1 MSLLLLLTAAPNRFC
16 DPCASCDGRDF
27 LTPSLHA
34 GETVPITFS
43 PSYAPPE
50 VALALEHRKSV
61 ISADG
66 AADMWALGIMA
77 FELLNNEPVFPPIV
91 STRETIWAQLCG
103 REVLPWEDGAAQQ
116 AVKLSQLRG
125 LKRTILQC
133 LQRQPAERPTAEQV
147 LTQWRTLFDSRT
159 ATGNAIL

>member
-1 MSLLLLLTAAPNRFC
+1 MPVMHVG
-16 DPCASCDGRDF
+16 AS
-27 LTPSLHA
+27 
-34 GETVPITFS
+34 VPITFS

-50 VALALEHRKSV
+50 VAMALEHKNAN

-77 FELLNNEPVFPPIV
+77 FELLTNEPVFPPFV

-116 AVKLSQLRG
+116 AEKLSQLRG
-125 LKRTILQC
+125 LKRPILQC
-133 LQRQPAERPTAEQV
+133 LERQPTERPTAEQV

-159 ATGNAIL
+159 AAGQHII